1 MPVVRKWKTK
11 PLKIT
16 ENFSLFSGVEKSF
29 QRKNEKKIDFISALN
44 FCLSYVCGWFYVF
57 ESGMM
62 PLASLDWKSNSQQK
76 VATGRL

>member
-29 QRKNEKKIDFISALN
+29 QRKNEKKKIRFHIG
-44 FCLSYVCGWFYVF
+44 FEFLSVI
-57 ESGMM
+57 
-62 PLASLDWKSNSQQK
+62 
-76 VATGRL
+76 RLWLVLRF